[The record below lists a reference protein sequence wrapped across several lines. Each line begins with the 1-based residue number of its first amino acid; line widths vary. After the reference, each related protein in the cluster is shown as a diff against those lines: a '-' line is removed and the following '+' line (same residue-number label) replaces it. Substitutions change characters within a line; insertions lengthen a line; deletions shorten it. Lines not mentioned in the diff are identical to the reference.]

1 MRFLL
6 AALLVSIAAAQNP
19 PPQTAWQRMLES
31 RTEVR
36 RWLEREARLVTE
48 RAAAEIASR
57 DVWEPLRARRR
68 EELRDMLGL
77 LPWPE
82 RSPLNPRITGTLDRG
97 AYLVEKLAFESLPK
111 LYVTANFYLPKHR
124 PGPVPGILYVCG
136 HGYSPYGA
144 KTMYQR
150 HGISFAKNGY
160 AALILDPI
168 QIAETFALHHG
179 VSNQEMYDWYARAYT
194 PAGVEVWNA
203 IRALDYLET
212 RPEVDRSR
220 IGMTG
225 RSGGAAMSWFTAAV
239 DERIQAVVPVMGTG
253 TYAAMVEDD
262 TQRRHCDC
270 MFPINFARHDLM
282 HLGALIAPRPLLTA
296 HGRKDALFP
305 VPGYEEFER
314 RIAGLYR
321 SYGRPDDFRNV
332 VVDTGHQDS
341 DFLREQ
347 AIRWF
352 DRYFFGAADRTLDLT
367 YVDEPA
373 ENLAVFAGHP
383 PEDAENYRIHERFT
397 PRPPSG
403 SFRSLAAWEAR
414 RSQLLQQL
422 EAKVFAPVERRPQQV
437 ALRSLLP
444 ATAGPLQELVL
455 DTGREVTLRALFY
468 RPKDAAERLPALLY
482 VASDGEDAAAIQ
494 ALLRGVIQRGRA
506 AWMAVYPRGVG
517 EVPWEKTF
525 WKSVL
530 RNAMFVGHTVDSM
543 RLMDVLAA
551 FQALR
556 ARDGVDPGRITVAGK
571 GVSGILGLYAAILEP
586 SVHQVVLLDPP
597 SSHSDG
603 PWFLGILRYTDLPE
617 AAALLAP
624 RRLNFYARMPQAYEQ
639 TRAVYALYGK
649 PDHVFRTLSLEAV
662 LEGRYDHSFASG
674 L

>member
-6 AALLVSIAAAQNP
+6 AAVFVCSVTAQSP
-19 PPQTAWQRMLES
+19 PPPTAWQRMLES

-36 RWLEREARLVTE
+36 RWLEREARLVTD

-57 DVWEPLRARRR
+57 DSWEPLRARRR

-111 LYVTANFYLPKHR
+111 LYVTANFYLPKTR
-124 PGPVPGILYVCG
+124 SGPVPGILYVCG

-150 HGISFAKNGY
+150 HGISLAKNGY

-168 QIAETFALHHG
+168 QIAETFAVHHG

-212 RPEVDRSR
+212 RPEVDASR
-220 IGMTG
+220 LGMTG

-239 DERIQAVVPVMGTG
+239 DERIRAVVPVMGIG

-305 VPGYEEFER
+305 IPGYEEFER
-314 RIAGLYR
+314 RVAELYR
-321 SYGRPDDFRNV
+321 SYGRPDDFRNI

-352 DRYFFGAADRTLDLT
+352 DRHLLGIPDRKLDLT
-367 YVDEPA
+367 YAEEPG
-373 ENLAVFAGHP
+373 ENLAVFAGRP
-383 PEDAENYRIHERFT
+383 PDDAENYRIHERFT
-397 PRPPSG
+397 PRPPSS
-403 SFRSLAAWEAR
+403 SFHSLAAWEAR
-414 RSQLLQQL
+414 RSALLQQL
-422 EAKVFAPVERRPQQV
+422 QAKVFAFLERRPQYV
-437 ALRSLLP
+437 TSRSALP
-444 ATAGPLQELVL
+444 AAAGPLQELVL

-468 RPKDAAERLPALLY
+468 KPKGAAERLPSLLY
-482 VASDGEDAAAIQ
+482 VASDGDDAVAIQ
-494 ALLRGVIQRGRA
+494 ALLRGLIQRGRA
-506 AWMAVYPRGVG
+506 AWMAVYPRGAG

-556 ARDGVDPGRITVAGK
+556 IQEGVDGERITIAGK
-571 GVSGILGLYAAILEP
+571 GVAGILGLYAAILEP
-586 SVHQVVLLDPP
+586 SVHQVVLIDPP
-597 SSHSDG
+597 ASHGEG
-603 PWFLGILRYTDLPE
+603 PLFLGVLRYTDLPE
-617 AAALLAP
+617 AAGLLAP
-624 RRLNFYARMPQAYEQ
+624 RRLNFYARIPPAYEQ
-639 TRAVYALYGK
+639 TRAIYALYGK
-649 PDHVFRTLSLEAV
+649 PDHAFLTMSLEAV
-662 LEGRYDHSFASG
+662 LEGRYDHGFASG